1 MDDTISWLRDRPYY
15 EGQIVDQRTVPGRD
29 ARTADCEIADRLA
42 GVLEDQ
48 SITDLYTHQVDA
60 IEAVR
65 GGENVVLATETASGK
80 SLAYTVPAFE
90 RALDRRAT
98 TLYVAPQV
106 ALINDQTETLSEL
119 AQGLGFA
126 SGVSVA
132 QYTGRQSKSEK
143 EAIRERQPTV
153 LLTTPD
159 MLHYGIL
166 PHAHRLWDWFF
177 QRLETVVVDE
187 VHGYRGVFGSHV
199 SLVMR
204 RLQRIAERFDAGG
217 DSSESNGR
225 RGDSATA
232 GGPEWV
238 CCSAT
243 IGNPVEHAAAV
254 TGQPEPSFALVDED
268 ASASGPRHWLL
279 WNPPEY
285 EGDGWGSGRRKSN
298 HVETK
303 QLFVDL
309 VERGLQTVV
318 FAGSRQTAER
328 YASDSADELRSRGEH
343 ALADSVGA
351 YQAALTDDR
360 RRELEQGLQSG
371 DLRGVW
377 STSAL
382 ELGVDVG
389 GLDAVLLDGYPG
401 TRMRAFQQAGR
412 AGRGTDPA
420 LVALVGGEDQLDQYV
435 LRNPDALFETGAEQA
450 VTNPENEQLLPN
462 HVHAAAC
469 ENWLSPDDDRHFGE
483 TFPDVVADLESAGKL
498 DRRQTDQGMRWL
510 GNGSPH
516 HEMNLRTVDDGEVK
530 LVANGDVIAKL
541 SVEDALRD
549 AYPGAIY
556 HHQGRRY
563 EVTDLDLDAGVAELD
578 RTWADYFTRVLHDK
592 TITVEADLAERRL
605 PTREDVPVRFA
616 SVTMRKQITGYERRD
631 GSSGEVLGQRSL
643 DLPETTLETKALYH
657 TVPSDIE
664 SEIRQGAYG
673 AESDSGGGSE
683 SGSGGGGGGQHG
695 DAATDGGS
703 EPGDFPGSIHAA
715 EHAMISM
722 FPFEYLCDRG
732 DIGGL
737 STPRHPHTGEPTIFI
752 YDGYPGGIGLTRAG
766 YHDIGPL
773 MDTTLSMLTSC
784 DCADG
789 CPACVQSP
797 HCGNANDPLDKHGA
811 IHLLDGLVAQ

>member
-1 MDDTISWLRDRPYY
+1 MDDTIAWLRDRTYY
-15 EGQIVDQRTVPGRD
+15 EGQIADERTVPGRE
-29 ARTADCEIADRLA
+29 ATVADCDLDSRLA
-42 GVLEDQ
+42 GVLADEG
-48 SITDLYTHQVDA
+48 ITDLYAHQTKA
-60 IEAVR
+60 IDAVR
-65 GGENVVLATETASGK
+65 DGRNVVLATETASGK

-98 TLYVAPQV
+98 TLYIAPQV

-143 EAIRERQPTV
+143 EAVRERQPTV

-177 QRLETVVVDE
+177 QRLETVVIDE
-187 VHGYRGVFGSHV
+187 VHGYRGVFGGHV

-204 RLQRIAERFDAGG
+204 RLARITERFDS
-217 DSSESNGR
+217 D
-225 RGDSATA
+225 
-232 GGPEWV
+232 PEWV

-254 TGQPEPSFALVDED
+254 TNQPESSFALVDED
-268 ASASGPRHWLL
+268 TSASGPRHWLL

-285 EGDGWGSGRRKSN
+285 EGGEGWGSGRRKSS

-303 QLFVDL
+303 RLFVDL
-309 VERGLQTVV
+309 VSRGLQTVV

-328 YASDSADELRSRGEH
+328 YASDSADELRDRGH
-343 ALADSVGA
+343 HDLADRIGA
-351 YQAALTDDR
+351 YQAALTDDQR
-360 RRELEQGLQSG
+360 RDLETRLQSG

-389 GLDAVLLDGYPG
+389 GLDAVVLDGYPG

-420 LVALVGGEDQLDQYV
+420 LVVLVGGEDQLDQYV
-435 LRNPDALFETGAEQA
+435 LRNPSTLFEREAERA
-450 VTNPENEQLLPN
+450 VTNPENEQLLPD
-462 HVHAAAC
+462 HVQAAAG
-469 ENWLSPDDDRHFGE
+469 ENWLSADDDRHFGA

-498 DRRQTDQGMRWL
+498 DRRNTDKGVRWTS
-510 GNGSPH
+510 NGRPH
-516 HEMNLRTVDDGEVK
+516 HEMSLRTVDDREVK
-530 LVANGDVIAKL
+530 LVAKGDVIAKL
-541 SVEDALRD
+541 PFEDALRD
-549 AYPGAIY
+549 AHPGAIY

-563 EVTDLDLDAGVAELD
+563 EVTDLDLATGVAELD
-578 RTWADYFTRVLHDK
+578 RTWANYYTRVRHDK
-592 TITVEADLAERRL
+592 TITVEADLQERPL
-605 PTREDVPVRFA
+605 PAREDVPVRFA

-657 TVPSDIE
+657 TVPAALED
-664 SEIRQGAYG
+664 EILRGAYEG
-673 AESDSGGGSE
+673 AAVSDGDGGGE
-683 SGSGGGGGGQHG
+683 AVGANGGGET
-695 DAATDGGS
+695 AAAA
-703 EPGDFPGSIHAA
+703 GDFPGAIHAA

-732 DIGGL
+732 DVGGL
-737 STPRHPHTGEPTIFI
+737 STPHHPHTDAPTIFV

-766 YHDIGPL
+766 YHDVGSL
-773 MDTTLSMLTSC
+773 MDTTLSMLRSC
-784 DCADG
+784 DCETG

-797 HCGNANDPLDKHGA
+797 HCGNANDPLSKGGA
-811 IHLLDGLVAQ
+811 IHLLDRLTGDAGR

>member
-1 MDDTISWLRDRPYY
+1 VDDTIAWLRDRPYY
-15 EGQIVDQRTVPGRD
+15 EGQIVDDRTVHGR
-29 ARTADCEIADRLA
+29 AAEFADLDVDSRLA
-42 GVLEDQ
+42 SALDAAG
-48 SITDLYTHQVDA
+48 ITDCYAHQTAGV
-60 IEAVR
+60 EAVR
-65 GGENVVLATETASGK
+65 QGENVVLATETASGK
-80 SLAYTVPAFE
+80 SLAYTIPAFE

-98 TLYVAPQV
+98 ALYVAPQV

-187 VHGYRGVFGSHV
+187 VHGYRGIFGSHV
-199 SLVMR
+199 ALVLR
-204 RLQRIAERFDAGG
+204 RLQRLAERFDA
-217 DSSESNGR
+217 D
-225 RGDSATA
+225 
-232 GGPEWV
+232 PEWV

-243 IGNPVEHAAAV
+243 IGNPVEHAAGV
-254 TGQPEPSFALVDED
+254 TGQREASFALVDED
-268 ASASGPRHWLL
+268 TSASGPRHWLL

-285 EGDGWGSGRRKSN
+285 DGGDGWGSGRRKSS

-328 YASDSADELRSRGEH
+328 YASDSADELRSRGH
-343 ALADSVGA
+343 HDLADGVGA
-351 YQAALTDDR
+351 YQAALTDER
-360 RRELEQGLQSG
+360 RRDLESRLQSG

-389 GLDAVLLDGYPG
+389 GLDAVLIDGYPG

-420 LVALVGGEDQLDQYV
+420 LVVLVGGEDQLDQYV
-435 LRNPDALFETGAEQA
+435 LRNPDALFETGAERA
-450 VTNPENEQLLPN
+450 VTNPENDQLLPD
-462 HVHAAAC
+462 HVLAAAS

-483 TFPDVVADLESAGKL
+483 TFPDVVADLESTGKL
-498 DRRQTDQGMRWL
+498 DRRPTDQGIRWL
-510 GNGSPH
+510 SNGRPH
-516 HEMNLRTVDDGEVK
+516 HDMSLRTVDDREVK
-530 LVANGDVIAKL
+530 LVAKGDVIARL
-541 SVEDALRD
+541 PFEDALRD
-549 AYPGAIY
+549 AHPGAVY

-563 EVTDLDLDAGVAELD
+563 EVTDLDLSAGVADLS
-578 RTWADYFTRVLHDK
+578 RTWADYYTHVLHDK
-592 TITVEADLAERRL
+592 TITVETDLDERAL
-605 PTREDVPVRFA
+605 PAREDVPVRFA

-631 GSSGEVLGQRSL
+631 GSSGEVLGQRTL

-657 TVPSDIE
+657 TVPE
-664 SEIRQGAYG
+664 NLEGPIRRGEY
-673 AESDSGGGSE
+673 ERVGGTE
-683 SGSGGGGGGQHG
+683 T
-695 DAATDGGS
+695 ATDGGLA
-703 EPGDFPGSIHAA
+703 GDFPGSIHAA

-737 STPRHPHTGEPTIFI
+737 STPLHPHTGEPTIFI
-752 YDGYPGGIGLTRAG
+752 YDGYPGGIGLTRAA
-766 YHDIGPL
+766 YHEVAGL
-773 MDTTLSMLTSC
+773 MDTTLSMLRSC
-784 DCADG
+784 DCVDG

-811 IHLLDGLVAQ
+811 IHLVEGLTGGR

>member
-1 MDDTISWLRDRPYY
+1 MDDTIAWLRDRPYY
-15 EGQIVDQRTVPGRD
+15 EGQIADERTVPGRE
-29 ARTADCEIADRLA
+29 AAVADCDLGSRLA
-42 GVLEDQ
+42 GVLADEG
-48 SITDLYTHQVDA
+48 ITDLYAHQTRA
-60 IEAVR
+60 IDAVR
-65 GGENVVLATETASGK
+65 DGRNVVLATETASGK

-106 ALINDQTETLSEL
+106 ALINDQTDTLSEL

-199 SLVMR
+199 SLVLR
-204 RLQRIAERFDAGG
+204 RLARVAERFDS
-217 DSSESNGR
+217 D
-225 RGDSATA
+225 
-232 GGPEWV
+232 PEWI

-243 IGNPVEHAAAV
+243 IGNPVEHAATV
-254 TGQPEPSFALVDED
+254 TNRPEPSFALVDED

-285 EGDGWGSGRRKSN
+285 EGGDGWGSGRRKSS

-303 QLFVDL
+303 RLFVDL
-309 VERGLQTVV
+309 VSRGLQTVV

-328 YASDSADELRSRGEH
+328 YASDSADELRERGEH
-343 ALADSVGA
+343 DLADRIGA
-351 YQAALTDDR
+351 YQAALTDDQR
-360 RRELEQGLQSG
+360 RDLETRLQSG

-389 GLDAVLLDGYPG
+389 GLDAVVLDGYPG

-420 LVALVGGEDQLDQYV
+420 LVVLVGGEDQLDQYV
-435 LRNPDALFETGAEQA
+435 LRNPATLFGKDAERA
-450 VTNPENEQLLPN
+450 VTNPENEQLLPD
-462 HVHAAAC
+462 HVQAAAG
-469 ENWLSPDDDRHFGE
+469 ENWLSAADDRHFGT

-498 DRRQTDQGMRWL
+498 DRRNTDKGIRWTS
-510 GNGSPH
+510 NGRPH
-516 HEMNLRTVDDGEVK
+516 HDMSLRTVDDREVK
-530 LVANGDVIAKL
+530 LVAKGDVVAKL
-541 SVEDALRD
+541 PFEDALRD
-549 AYPGAIY
+549 AHPGAIY

-563 EVTDLDLDAGVAELD
+563 EVTDLDLSTGVAELD
-578 RTWADYFTRVLHDK
+578 RTWANYYTRVLHDK
-592 TITVEADLAERRL
+592 TITVETDLRERPL
-605 PTREDVPVRFA
+605 PTREGVLVRFA

-631 GSSGEVLGQRSL
+631 GSSGEVLGRRSL

-657 TVPSDIE
+657 TVPAALED
-664 SEIRQGAYG
+664 EILRGAYER
-673 AESDSGGGSE
+673 AAVSDSDGEDGACGTNGAGE
-683 SGSGGGGGGQHG
+683 TT
-695 DAATDGGS
+695 AAA
-703 EPGDFPGSIHAA
+703 GDFPGAIHAA
-715 EHAMISM
+715 EHAAISM

-737 STPRHPHTGEPTIFI
+737 STPHHPHTDAPTIFV

-766 YHDIGPL
+766 YRDIGSL
-773 MDTTLSMLTSC
+773 LDTTLSMLRSC
-784 DCADG
+784 DCESG

-797 HCGNANDPLDKHGA
+797 HCGNANDPLSKDGA
-811 IHLLDGLVAQ
+811 IHLLDRLTGDAGG